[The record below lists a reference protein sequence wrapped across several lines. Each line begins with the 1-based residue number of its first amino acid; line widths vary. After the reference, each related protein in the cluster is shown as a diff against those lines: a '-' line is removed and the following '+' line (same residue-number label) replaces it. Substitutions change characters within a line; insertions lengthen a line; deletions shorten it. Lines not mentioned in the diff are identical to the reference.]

1 MGKRV
6 LFCARR
12 LELIDEKEHEYETGM
27 TRLFLSLYAFITIML
42 ILLSAVLNYFFLEI
56 NQDESPHQYLVN
68 TLTVLHEQSR
78 LDQKQLDQIGLNW
91 REIDI
96 GNTPWSAAD
105 QLTLAA
111 KQPVLLYDS
120 QSKAQVYLQIN
131 EDTLYE
137 IDLPSNVAQQEGFYW
152 YSASFFVLLALGTA
166 VWLWP
171 LWRDLQLLQSAAKQT
186 DLSKQFQPILL
197 ESHSLV
203 YPVGQALDELNA
215 KVRELIKT
223 QMELTGSVAH
233 EFRTPLSRLK
243 FALEAAS
250 IDDAPAL
257 EAINQDILELETLMH
272 EMLSYTSLENQQP
285 ELNIS
290 QIPLLSLCQQ
300 RIDVCSMENKS
311 KISITLSGE
320 DLLVLGDEHYIER
333 AFDNLFQNALR
344 HTKSKIVVHLER
356 LQAQIILSIDDDG
369 SGIDPD
375 HSQKIFEPFFR
386 PDHGRA
392 RNRGGAGL
400 GLAIVKRIAVWH
412 EGTCWAEASPLGGA
426 RFCIAFKLSEQSKV

>member
-1 MGKRV
+1 
-6 LFCARR
+6 
-12 LELIDEKEHEYETGM
+12 M
-27 TRLFLSLYAFITIML
+27 TRLFLSLYAFITITL
-42 ILLSAVLNYFFLEI
+42 ILLSAVLNHVFFSSK
-56 NQDESPHQYLVN
+56 QDQQPHQYLVGS
-68 TLTVLHEQSR
+68 LTVLHEQSR
-78 LDQKQLDQIGLNW
+78 LDQKELDRIGLNW
-91 REIDI
+91 RKIDI
-96 GNTPWSAAD
+96 ANIPWSKED
-105 QLTLAA
+105 QLSLDT
-111 KQPVLLYDS
+111 KQSVLLYDS
-120 QSKAQVYLQIN
+120 RSNAQMYLKIN
-131 EDTLYE
+131 KETLFE
-137 IDLPSNVAQQEGFYW
+137 IDLPDAVNQQDSFYW
-152 YSASFFVLLALGTA
+152 YSASFFGLLALGIA
-166 VWLWP
+166 IWIWP
-171 LWRDLQLLQSAAKQT
+171 LWRDLQSLKSAAKQT
-186 DLSKQFQPILL
+186 NLSQKFVPIGL

-250 IDDAPAL
+250 IDDTNAL
-257 EAINQDILELETLMH
+257 AAINQDILELETLMH

-300 RIDVCSMENKS
+300 RIDVCTMENKCN
-311 KISITLSGE
+311 ISLSG
-320 DLLVLGDEHYIER
+320 DNLIVLGDEHYIER

-344 HTKSKIVVHLER
+344 HTKSKIVIYIER
-356 LQAQIILSIDDDG
+356 KKSRIILSIDDDG
-369 SGIDPD
+369 DGINPA
-375 HSQKIFEPFFR
+375 HTERIFEPFFR

-412 EGTCWAEASPLGGA
+412 KAECWSEASQFGGA
-426 RFCIAFKLSEQSKV
+426 RFCIAFSLP

>member
-1 MGKRV
+1 
-6 LFCARR
+6 
-12 LELIDEKEHEYETGM
+12 M
-27 TRLFLSLYAFITIML
+27 TRLFLSLYAFITITL
-42 ILLSAVLNYFFLEI
+42 ILLSAVLNHLFFSS
-56 NQDESPHQYLVN
+56 NQDEQPHQYLVS

-78 LDQKQLDQIGLNW
+78 LDHEQLEFIGLNW
-91 REIDI
+91 RKTDI
-96 GNTPWSAAD
+96 ANIPWSEAD
-105 QLTLAA
+105 QFSLAA
-111 KQPVLLYDS
+111 KQPVILYDS
-120 QSKAQVYLQIN
+120 QSNAQMYLQLD
-131 EDTLYE
+131 EETLFE
-137 IDLPSNVAQQEGFYW
+137 IDLPTAVSQQDSFYW
-152 YSASFFVLLALGTA
+152 YSASFFGLLALGIA
-166 VWLWP
+166 IWVWP
-171 LWRDLQLLQSAAKQT
+171 LWRDLQLLKSAAKQT
-186 DLSKQFQPILL
+186 NLSEEFEPIAL
-197 ESHSLV
+197 ESNSLV

-250 IDDAPAL
+250 IDDADAL
-257 EAINQDILELETLMH
+257 AAINQDILELETLMH

-300 RIDVCSMENKS
+300 RIDVCTMENKCS
-311 KISITLSGE
+311 ISLSGE
-320 DLLVLGDEHYIER
+320 NLIVLADEHYIER

-344 HTKSKIVVHLER
+344 HTKSKIVVHIE
-356 LQAQIILSIDDDG
+356 QKKSQIILSIDDDG
-369 SGIDPD
+369 DGINPA
-375 HSQKIFEPFFR
+375 HSQRIFEPFFR

-412 EGTCWAEASPLGGA
+412 KAECWAEASHFGGA
-426 RFCIAFKLSEQSKV
+426 RFCIAFSLP